1 MDPHVGQQEPP
12 EDSPEQRAS
21 SELVKRI
28 RKLRWMGME
37 REAEAL
43 QPTLCRRAR
52 SIDNVLAAPYD
63 TD

>member
-1 MDPHVGQQEPP
+1 MAPHVGQQEPP
-12 EDSPEQRAS
+12 EDSAEQRAS

-43 QPTLCRRAR
+43 QATLCRRAR
-52 SIDNVLAAPYD
+52 STDSVLAAPHD